1 MLRGL
6 RYDGASLSAL
16 AAALLLGLGCAGV
29 GAQDLGDLEGKA
41 KLSAAERA
49 KRDADKVYQWIR
61 FHADKGP
68 AKAKTTAVAEAA
80 PAPAPPA
87 RPTPGPTAAVKPAA
101 RPAEPAP
108 VLASQAPED
117 EAMVGPELPLVAASA
132 AASEDGRVLALAVV
146 PQAAAAALALPSS
159 AAARPAAVAEPAE
172 EPLRLIDRVEPEYPA
187 VLLRGRGSGS
197 VLVQFQV
204 QPDGSVQAP
213 EVLKSS
219 NQRLVASV
227 LAAVARWRFAP
238 ISKTRV
244 ATVEIGFR
252 PPE

>member
-1 MLRGL
+1 MKISLRHH
-6 RYDGASLSAL
+6 R
-16 AAALLLGLGCAGV
+16 AGV
-29 GAQDLGDLEGKA
+29 FAGLAMALTLSGGPGLAQDLGDLEAKA

-61 FHADKGP
+61 FHADKAP
-68 AKAKTTAVAEAA
+68 AKPRAAPEAAAPVRPA
-80 PAPAPPA
+80 PAPAAVRPAPPEPA
-87 RPTPGPTAAVKPAA
+87 RPALAQSQ
-101 RPAEPAP
+101 AEPM
-108 VLASQAPED
+108 L
-117 EAMVGPELPLVAASA
+117 GPEQPLVATSPA
-132 AASEDGRVLALAVV
+132 APPEPITQAVALA
-146 PQAAAAALALPSS
+146 PQAATSPVTPSPAVAALA
-159 AAARPAAVAEPAE
+159 AAPPASEPPD
-172 EPLRLIDRVEPEYPA
+172 EPLRLIERVEPEYPA

-238 ISKTRV
+238 INKTRV
-244 ATVEIGFR
+244 ATVEVGFR

>member
-1 MLRGL
+1 MKISLRHH
-6 RYDGASLSAL
+6 R
-16 AAALLLGLGCAGV
+16 AGV
-29 GAQDLGDLEGKA
+29 FAGLAMALTLSGGPGRAQDLGDLEAKA

-61 FHADKGP
+61 FHADKAP
-68 AKAKTTAVAEAA
+68 AKPRAAPEAAAPVRPAAA
-80 PAPAPPA
+80 PAAPRPAPPE
-87 RPTPGPTAAVKPAA
+87 RPALAQQSQAEPRPGP
-101 RPAEPAP
+101 E
-108 VLASQAPED
+108 Q
-117 EAMVGPELPLVAASA
+117 PLVATA
-132 AASEDGRVLALAVV
+132 APPEPTTQAVALA
-146 PQAAAAALALPSS
+146 PQAASPAMPSP
-159 AAARPAAVAEPAE
+159 AVAAVAAVPPAPEPPE
-172 EPLRLIDRVEPEYPA
+172 EPLRLIERVEPEYPA

-197 VLVQFQV
+197 VLVQFEV
-204 QPDGSVQAP
+204 KPDGTVQAP

-244 ATVEIGFR
+244 ATVEVGFR

>member
-1 MLRGL
+1 MKISLRHH
-6 RYDGASLSAL
+6 R
-16 AAALLLGLGCAGV
+16 AGV
-29 GAQDLGDLEGKA
+29 SAGLAMALTLSGGPGLAQDLGDLEAKA

-61 FHADKGP
+61 FHADKAP
-68 AKAKTTAVAEAA
+68 AKPRAAPVAEAAVPIRSTAA
-80 PAPAPPA
+80 PAPAVVRQEPPEPA
-87 RPTPGPTAAVKPAA
+87 RPVLAQSQ
-101 RPAEPAP
+101 AEP
-108 VLASQAPED
+108 
-117 EAMVGPELPLVAASA
+117 MIGPEQPLVAATPA
-132 AASEDGRVLALAVV
+132 APAEPITQAVALA
-146 PQAAAAALALPSS
+146 PQAPTSPVVSSPAVAALA
-159 AAARPAAVAEPAE
+159 AAQAAPEPPE
-172 EPLRLIDRVEPEYPA
+172 EPLRLIERVEPEYPA
-187 VLLRGRGSGS
+187 VLLRGRGVGS

-238 ISKTRV
+238 INKTRV
-244 ATVEIGFR
+244 ATVEVGFR

>member
-1 MLRGL
+1 MKISLRHH
-6 RYDGASLSAL
+6 R
-16 AAALLLGLGCAGV
+16 AGV
-29 GAQDLGDLEGKA
+29 FSGLAMALTLSGGPGLAQDLGDLEAKA

-61 FHADKGP
+61 FHADKAP
-68 AKAKTTAVAEAA
+68 AKPRAAPVAEAA
-80 PAPAPPA
+80 APIRPAAAPAAVRPAPPQ
-87 RPTPGPTAAVKPAA
+87 PA
-101 RPAEPAP
+101 RPALAQPQAEPMP
-108 VLASQAPED
+108 
-117 EAMVGPELPLVAASA
+117 GPEQLPVATAAPPEPVTQAVALAAQAASPA
-132 AASEDGRVLALAVV
+132 MPSPAV
-146 PQAAAAALALPSS
+146 AALAAVP
-159 AAARPAAVAEPAE
+159 PAPEPPE
-172 EPLRLIDRVEPEYPA
+172 EPLRLIERVEPEYPA

-244 ATVEIGFR
+244 ATVEVGFR

>member
-1 MLRGL
+1 MKISLRHHRTGVFAGL
-6 RYDGASLSAL
+6 AMALTLSGG
-16 AAALLLGLGCAGV
+16 LGL
-29 GAQDLGDLEGKA
+29 AQDLGDLEAKA

-61 FHADKGP
+61 FHADKAPPKTRAAP
-68 AKAKTTAVAEAA
+68 AAEAA
-80 PAPAPPA
+80 VPIRPSAGQAPP
-87 RPTPGPTAAVKPAA
+87 AVKPA
-101 RPAEPAP
+101 PSEPARP
-108 VLASQAPED
+108 VLAQSHAEP
-117 EAMVGPELPLVAASA
+117 MIGPEQPLVAAAPA
-132 AASEDGRVLALAVV
+132 AAPEPITQAVALA
-146 PQAAAAALALPSS
+146 PQTATSPVAPSPAVAA
-159 AAARPAAVAEPAE
+159 PAATPDPEPTE
-172 EPLRLIDRVEPEYPA
+172 EPLRLVERVEPEYPA
-187 VLLRGRGSGS
+187 VLLRGRGTGS

-238 ISKTRV
+238 INKTRV

>member
-1 MLRGL
+1 MKISLRHH
-6 RYDGASLSAL
+6 R
-16 AAALLLGLGCAGV
+16 AGV
-29 GAQDLGDLEGKA
+29 FAGLAMALTLSGGPGLAQDLGDLEAKA

-61 FHADKGP
+61 FHADKAP
-68 AKAKTTAVAEAA
+68 AKPRAAPEAA
-80 PAPAPPA
+80 APIRPAASPAPAAIRPAPPEPA
-87 RPTPGPTAAVKPAA
+87 RPALAQTQ
-101 RPAEPAP
+101 AEPM
-108 VLASQAPED
+108 L
-117 EAMVGPELPLVAASA
+117 GPEQPLVASSPA
-132 AASEDGRVLALAVV
+132 APPEPATQAVALA
-146 PQAAAAALALPSS
+146 PQAASPAIPSPAVAALP
-159 AAARPAAVAEPAE
+159 PAPEPPE
-172 EPLRLIDRVEPEYPA
+172 EPLRLIERVEPEYPA

-238 ISKTRV
+238 INKTRV
-244 ATVEIGFR
+244 ATVEVGFR